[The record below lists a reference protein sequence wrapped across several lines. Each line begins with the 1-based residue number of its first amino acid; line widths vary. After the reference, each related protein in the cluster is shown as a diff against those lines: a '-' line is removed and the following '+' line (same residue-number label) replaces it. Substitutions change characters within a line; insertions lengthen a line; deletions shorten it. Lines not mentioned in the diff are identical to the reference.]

1 MPRHGRDPRGHRG
14 RRAPGGLSG
23 GFRGDRAVPGVE
35 YGPDQRDRAGEARR
49 RRHRAPRPGWRL
61 GLGWRLGARG
71 WPGPGAA
78 QRPVPALRFAGHRAS
93 QRFGSHGVQGAVA
106 LPYLHRAVRRGEAA
120 MSVTITRPVK
130 RRPQFHP
137 LVVSTVD
144 RLTDDAVSVT
154 FAVPEELR
162 EAFDFKPG
170 QHLTVRRVT
179 DGEDVRRSYSICSTP
194 TDLAGGQLR
203 IGVRQVPGGAFSSF
217 AVAGLKPGDTV
228 EVLPPLGGFTTALSG
243 DRRRHYAAIVAG
255 SGITPVLSLV
265 ATALASEP
273 ESRFTLVYGNRYA
286 RSVMF
291 AEELAD
297 LKDRYPTRLH
307 VVHVLSREPQD
318 AELLSGR
325 IDADRLER
333 LLDSLVPADS
343 VDEWFLCGPYGMVI
357 DAKAVL
363 GGRGVPDGRIHTE
376 LFHVED
382 APVEKRAPEAVADQR
397 DAEVTILLDG
407 RASTFSMRRDERVLD
422 AALRVRGELPYACK
436 GGVCS

>member
-1 MPRHGRDPRGHRG
+1 MTT
-14 RRAPGGLSG
+14 
-23 GFRGDRAVPGVE
+23 
-35 YGPDQRDRAGEARR
+35 
-49 RRHRAPRPGWRL
+49 
-61 GLGWRLGARG
+61 
-71 WPGPGAA
+71 
-78 QRPVPALRFAGHRAS
+78 
-93 QRFGSHGVQGAVA
+93 
-106 LPYLHRAVRRGEAA
+106 
-120 MSVTITRPVK
+120 VTI
-130 RRPQFHP
+130 RRPQRRRPVFHE
-137 LVVSTVD
+137 LRVATVD
-144 RLTDDAVSVT
+144 RLTDDAVAVT
-154 FAVPEELR
+154 FQVPDELR
-162 EAFDFKPG
+162 EAFTFQAG
-170 QHLTVRRVT
+170 QHLTVRRLV
-179 DGEDVRRSYSICSTP
+179 DGVDVRRSYSICSSPEELDRT
-194 TDLAGGQLR
+194 GRLR
-203 IGVRQVPGGAFSSF
+203 IGVKQVSGGAFSTYAQTLHEGD
-217 AVAGLKPGDTV
+217 AVD
-228 EVLPPLGGFTTALSG
+228 VLPPLGHFTTAF
-243 DRRRHYAAIVAG
+243 DPTRARHYTALVAG

-265 ATALASEP
+265 ATALATEP

-357 DAKAVL
+357 DAKTVL
-363 GGRGVPDGRIHTE
+363 GGRGVPDDRIHTE

-382 APVEKRAPEAVADQR
+382 APVERRALEPAVDQK

-407 RASTFSMRRDERVLD
+407 RASTFTMRSDERVLD

-436 GGVCS
+436 GGVCSTCRAKLVEGEVTMARNFALEPDELAAGYVLTCQSSPVTDHLKVDYDA